1 MYHVLWR
8 IQDGTLTRSRG
19 EPFTVFSPTARPY
32 LSPSSQKTV
41 RILSSPRRLAPFPI
55 PLFANRSIHAL
66 GTHEYCARDY
76 RPRDS
81 LGITPSRLI
90 CSTIRH
96 LNEDTIAFW
105 IVLETNSKRRKI
117 RILLLACARNG
128 TNRRGRL
135 ATESELDPR
144 ISLYFAAY
152 LNDVGHGGQ
161 IKTLHY
167 IVSLE
172 KEITQ
177 RQRNTRS
184 TFFVNTFDLYIRVT
198 QR

>member
-1 MYHVLWR
+1 MEDTGWNVDQVSRRTVYRFLGNRSTIPLSVV
-8 IQDGTLTRSRG
+8 IENGT
-19 EPFTVFSPTARPY
+19 
-32 LSPSSQKTV
+32 
-41 RILSSPRRLAPFPI
+41 ILSSPRRLAPFPI

-81 LGITPSRLI
+81 LGIAPSRLI

-172 KEITQ
+172 KEIT
-177 RQRNTRS
+177 
-184 TFFVNTFDLYIRVT
+184 
-198 QR
+198 